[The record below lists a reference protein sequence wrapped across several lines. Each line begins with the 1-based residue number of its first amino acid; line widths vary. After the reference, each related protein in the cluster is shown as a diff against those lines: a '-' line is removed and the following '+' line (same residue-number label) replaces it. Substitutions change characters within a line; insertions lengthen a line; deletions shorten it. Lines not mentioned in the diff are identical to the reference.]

1 MIRLVHLFWVG
12 VVALAAA
19 LVFNVSHEVQELK
32 QERAALAEKIRHEQE
47 TIRVLEA
54 EWAFLNQPARLE
66 AMARR
71 HTSLRATAPDQ
82 IIRLESI
89 PEKIAIAEA
98 PKMPGTARAA
108 APRKP

>member
-1 MIRLVHLFWVG
+1 MIRLVHLFWLG
-12 VVALAAA
+12 IVALAAA
-19 LVFNVSHEVQELK
+19 LVFNVSHDVQAMK
-32 QERAALAEKIRHEQE
+32 QERAALAEKIAREQE

-54 EWAFLNQPARLE
+54 DWALLNQPARLE

-71 HTSLRATAPDQ
+71 HTALRATTPDQ
-82 IIRLESI
+82 IIRLEAI

-98 PKMPGTARAA
+98 PNVATAPRAA